1 MMLSLLDRQS
11 LSRNA
16 ELLSLSLLYSSLQFR
31 AQVHNQV
38 LGDADETISAGQC
51 LGMGWHSVGAH
62 HAVRHNAYSWTLDKW
77 HGGADKF
84 GAVHR
89 WKWRQGMNAK
99 VIKDVATRL
108 VALFISS
115 ALGIITGTGVIDAFS
130 DSVSVPLWFQAL
142 QAGGAAVALVVYDL
156 SKSLTDGKLTK
167 DEIDSAFG
175 IDRSKHDDSI

>member
-1 MMLSLLDRQS
+1 
-11 LSRNA
+11 
-16 ELLSLSLLYSSLQFR
+16 
-31 AQVHNQV
+31 
-38 LGDADETISAGQC
+38 
-51 LGMGWHSVGAH
+51 MGWHSVGAH
-62 HAVRHNAYSWTLDKW
+62 HTVWNNTHAWPLDKW
-77 HGGADKF
+77 LRGADKF

-175 IDRSKHDDSI
+175 INREKHNDSI